1 MEGSKGPAERSRRCL
16 DLLVKHSRSAGG
28 HLFLLADRQPQI
40 AAERGE
46 RDLPGHIELQT
57 RELLA
62 SLMRAE
68 DDDDSHTMSETAS
81 DEGDSSQAADWT
93 GDSGEQYRTCMLV
106 HEEKTGRAIVGAAV
120 LRVDP
125 DSSFVMPH
133 DLAVELSRF
142 LFASGDVSAFI
153 AGA

>member
-1 MEGSKGPAERSRRCL
+1 
-16 DLLVKHSRSAGG
+16 
-28 HLFLLADRQPQI
+28 
-40 AAERGE
+40 
-46 RDLPGHIELQT
+46 
-57 RELLA
+57 
-62 SLMRAE
+62 
-68 DDDDSHTMSETAS
+68 
-81 DEGDSSQAADWT
+81 
-93 GDSGEQYRTCMLV
+93 MLV